1 MRVHSSFRGISN
13 APATPEMTEL
23 FLIEEYHWTPKQ
35 IAEIPYKKI
44 QKLFLIKAQKHEAE
58 NVNRT
63 MSQLKAQQGS
73 MGKGGRV
80 GYREL

>member
-1 MRVHSSFRGISN
+1 MSN

-44 QKLFLIKAQKHEAE
+44 QKLFLIKKQKNEAE

-63 MSQLKAQQGS
+63 MSQLKSQQNS
-73 MGKGGRV
+73 MARGGGFK